1 MYVNLADDM
10 HFRPRPGAALRIQY
24 TTVLVHISILLF
36 SITYLPHPS
45 CHLASAEDDDGKPV
59 TPRAKTHVSCGNQ
72 VRNRIPPASRS
83 ERLRLS
89 LYITAL
95 VFSCFAASLI
105 IAGRKC
111 GLADF
116 DLLDDD
122 LPSLDEASTS
132 VDALVADDEQGKSRL
147 GTPQQPL
154 HPFGL
159 PPGIPAAPGFRVGT
173 PSAPPGLGFPPGTPM
188 GMSPLFTQAG
198 LAGTS
203 SAAPGSQLPAT
214 PGQVTQA
221 PIGPIQGGSK
231 GSTLQ
236 ADARQNVRAMA
247 VDSGLSKDIASQA
260 RQDKGKGVLQEEDFP
275 ALDSRKS
282 GAVSRPTSISAPISV
297 PTPKSIA
304 ATPKKGRAELA
315 GTPSKPERVST
326 PKPEKAS
333 TPKPE
338 RVSTPSKPEQAAS
351 PSKPERTAPAK
362 SEQEKRGEK
371 RPAAGVLNI
380 AAATKTV
387 QTKQPDTTPIEKL
400 SAGTSASASS
410 SAAVTP
416 VTASATVARPGTPAS
431 NTGTSTSTTSRGIAK
446 TLRLVSTP
454 KAEVPP
460 NLAQASQSLASIPSA
475 TAARISRP
483 GTPPSEA
490 ISESAS
496 MVSASVPTSRASSP
510 PPSKIVG
517 SAAVRITTKSQQ
529 RKQRKEATKGIA
541 EAVAGST
548 KEEEHAPVLGR
559 KKKQKKEK
567 PAKKAEAST
576 SAAKDVPEKAE
587 PEPEPKASPVKKGRE
602 ARSKAKTKTKEA
614 APPPPP
620 VPEPAAAPVRP
631 EPEKPFERPEPTPES
646 IFRELS
652 RDGLDPEKT
661 GLLQPVTNYLA
672 RTVDAYQANK
682 TTKLRHMKD
691 LGVLLQTPLTSHEE
705 VVLRAGKP
713 IRRVESGQR
722 VLVTPYGDV
731 LHNLTEEEEDRYLA
745 LQERVSKH
753 ANDPAA
759 FKSDRH
765 RMPGGDFSIVEGRM
779 VANGPPSFFPQ
790 GEDDL
795 PESYQAKIRREE
807 TLDFMSQFYVPG
819 MRLGSRTLL
828 GEEWLEEVE
837 DKAAVEIMHG
847 LKAMFH
853 SQKHLEAVVEGAGA
867 AGGVAAAA
875 AAVAAGRGTKVIGSD
890 SLPRFLGN
898 EGRAP
903 LRPLAMG
910 FDELERGVVGARR
923 EAERY
928 EKVLGGVIKR
938 NRRILTG

>member
-1 MYVNLADDM
+1 
-10 HFRPRPGAALRIQY
+10 
-24 TTVLVHISILLF
+24 
-36 SITYLPHPS
+36 
-45 CHLASAEDDDGKPV
+45 
-59 TPRAKTHVSCGNQ
+59 
-72 VRNRIPPASRS
+72 
-83 ERLRLS
+83 
-89 LYITAL
+89 
-95 VFSCFAASLI
+95 
-105 IAGRKC
+105 
-111 GLADF
+111 
-116 DLLDDD
+116 
-122 LPSLDEASTS
+122 
-132 VDALVADDEQGKSRL
+132 
-147 GTPQQPL
+147 
-154 HPFGL
+154 
-159 PPGIPAAPGFRVGT
+159 
-173 PSAPPGLGFPPGTPM
+173 M
-188 GMSPLFTQAG
+188 GMSPLFSQAG
-198 LAGTS
+198 LAGM
-203 SAAPGSQLPAT
+203 SAAPGAQRPGT
-214 PGQVTQA
+214 PGQGTQP
-221 PIGPIQGGSK
+221 PIGPIQAVSK
-231 GSTLQ
+231 ASAPQ
-236 ADARQNVRAMA
+236 VDAGQNVRAMA

-275 ALDSRKS
+275 ALDTRKS
-282 GAVSRPTSISAPISV
+282 SGTSRPTSVSVPVSV

-326 PKPEKAS
+326 PKPEKVS

-338 RVSTPSKPEQAAS
+338 RASTPWKPEQAPS
-351 PSKPERTAPAK
+351 PSKPERTATPAK
-362 SEQEKRGEK
+362 PEQEKRGEK

-380 AAATKTV
+380 AAATKAV
-387 QTKQPDTTPIEKL
+387 QTKHPDTTPIEKL
-400 SAGTSASASS
+400 SAGTSVSASS

-416 VTASATVARPGTPAS
+416 VTASATVAGPGTPAS
-431 NTGTSTSTTSRGIAK
+431 NTGTSTSTTSRGVAK

-460 NLAQASQSLASIPSA
+460 NLAQASQSLAGIPTA

-496 MVSASVPTSRASSP
+496 MVSASVPNSRASSP

-517 SAAVRITTKSQQ
+517 SAAVRTTTKSQQ
-529 RKQRKEATKGIA
+529 RKQRKEATKGIS
-541 EAVAGST
+541 ETVAGTT

-567 PAKKAEAST
+567 PAKKAETPAP
-576 SAAKDVPEKAE
+576 AAKEVPEKAE
-587 PEPEPKASPVKKGRE
+587 PEPEPEPEPKVEPEPKASPVKKGRE
-602 ARSKAKTKTKEA
+602 ARGKAKTKAKD

-620 VPEPAAAPVRP
+620 PAPEPVVAPVRP
-631 EPEKPFERPEPTPES
+631 EPEKPFEKPEPTPES
-646 IFRELS
+646 IFRELA
-652 RDGLDPEKT
+652 RDGLDPEQT

-691 LGVLLQTPLTSHEE
+691 LGVLLQAPLTSHEE

-731 LHNLTEEEEDRYLA
+731 LHNLTEEEEDRYLS

-853 SQKHLEAVVEGAGA
+853 SQKHLEAVVEGAAGG

-928 EKVLGGVIKR
+928 EKVLGSVIKR